1 MVVEFFPLEAEDL
14 EIPPRFGVV
23 SFDKMMVLEGVVSDN
38 SCRSNP
44 CEHSGTCFVTWNDFR
59 YELILNKQKHL
70 FLAQDTIAFIVSI
83 TACSC

>member
-14 EIPPRFGVV
+14 EIPPPFGAV
-23 SFDKMMVLEGVVSDN
+23 SFDKMMVLKGVVSDN

-59 YELILNKQKHL
+59 YELNLIKHKYL
-70 FLAQDTIAFIVSI
+70 FFAQDMIAFIANI
-83 TACSC
+83 TA